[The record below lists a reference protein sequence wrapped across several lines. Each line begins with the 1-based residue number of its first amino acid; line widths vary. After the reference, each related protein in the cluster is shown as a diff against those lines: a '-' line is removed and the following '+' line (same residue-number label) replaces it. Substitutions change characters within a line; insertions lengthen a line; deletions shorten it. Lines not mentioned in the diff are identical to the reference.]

1 MSIFH
6 GAVESLSDDDDD
18 DSENDDDSDSSYDD
32 DTANNDDNEE
42 MLWQRRIVGEEL
54 NYIAVRNINI
64 PTGSTSE
71 PRESDSPIDVT
82 APNISTLTVVM
93 MKV

>member
-54 NYIAVRNINI
+54 NYIAVRNINM
-64 PTGSTSE
+64 PTLYRRLYGLVITSILA
-71 PRESDSPIDVT
+71 RRLT
-82 APNISTLTVVM
+82 A
-93 MKV
+93 MKH